1 MWFVNKHLIISGKGR
16 QVQMIQPMSL
26 DVVLREFSEEY
37 TAWVIQANSGKYL
50 VIPDNRFPGRRPI
63 VFFKS
68 RYDASRLLDAI
79 LKLRPV
85 LIPQGL
91 IEVEVRL
98 LETLRGIAA
107 DRSRAQADSFVI
119 LSPNEVSDLI
129 SQFKPKASS

>member
-1 MWFVNKHLIISGKGR
+1 
-16 QVQMIQPMSL
+16 MIQPMSP
-26 DVVLREFSEEY
+26 DVVLREFTEEY
-37 TAWVIQANSGKYL
+37 KAWVIQATSGKYL
-50 VIPDNRFPGRRPI
+50 VIPDIRFPGRRPI

-68 RYDASRLLDAI
+68 RYDASRLLEAFMRAKPWLDT
-79 LKLRPV
+79 
-85 LIPQGL
+85 QGL

-107 DRSRAQADSFVI
+107 DRRRAQADSFVI

>member
-1 MWFVNKHLIISGKGR
+1 
-16 QVQMIQPMSL
+16 MSP

-37 TAWVIQANSGKYL
+37 MAWVIQANSGKYL

-68 RYDASRLLDAI
+68 RYDASRLIEAI
-79 LKLRPV
+79 TKVRPG
-85 LIPQGL
+85 LETKGL

-107 DRSRAQADSFVI
+107 DRRRAQADCYVI
-119 LSPNEVSDLI
+119 LAPNEVSDLI
-129 SQFKPKASS
+129 RQFKPKTSS

>member
-1 MWFVNKHLIISGKGR
+1 
-16 QVQMIQPMSL
+16 MIQPMSL

-37 TAWVIQANSGKYL
+37 KVWVIQAINGKYL
-50 VIPDNRFPGRRPI
+50 AVPDNRFPGRRPI

-79 LKLRPV
+79 LRVKPGLETQR
-85 LIPQGL
+85 L

-98 LETLRGIAA
+98 LETLRGVAA

-119 LSPNEVSDLI
+119 VSPNEVSDLI

>member
-1 MWFVNKHLIISGKGR
+1 
-16 QVQMIQPMSL
+16 MIQPMSL
-26 DVVLREFSEEY
+26 DVVLPEFSEEY
-37 TAWVIQANSGKYL
+37 KAWVIQAISGRYL
-50 VIPDNRFPGRRPI
+50 AIPDNRFPGRRPI

-79 LKLRPV
+79 LKARPV
-85 LIPQGL
+85 LEPQRL
-91 IEVEVRL
+91 SEVEVRL

>member
-1 MWFVNKHLIISGKGR
+1 
-16 QVQMIQPMSL
+16 MIQPMSL
-26 DVVLREFSEEY
+26 DVVLREFSEGY
-37 TAWVIQANSGKYL
+37 KAWVIQANSGKYL

-68 RYDASRLLDAI
+68 RYDATRLLDAI